1 MDPIIQKKN
10 YGAKIRNHVFILVLL
25 LIAAGIYGF
34 LQYQKLSVA
43 NNALEKGQA
52 ALSALESTKNN
63 LATQYPVQRKQF
75 YENFAGALK
84 SLKDVYPTEENYT
97 RLAITFDQL
106 FKDLNRSDNQA
117 FLSDLKF
124 GQAQSDAEKDYAVLP
139 INMTFSGTRNNFDAF
154 LNFIEN
160 SGDLTD
166 GNRLM
171 DINSININFS
181 DSSDQNAESRK
192 QTLDPGKKIITAS
205 ITLNAYFQAPV
216 K

>member
-1 MDPIIQKKN
+1 MSPEIQKKN
-10 YGAKIRNHVFILVLL
+10 YGAKIRNHVFVLVLL
-25 LIAAGIYGF
+25 LIIAGIYGF
-34 LQYQKLSVA
+34 LQYQKLAVA
-43 NNALEKGQA
+43 RDALEKGQT
-52 ALSALESTKNN
+52 ALNALGSTKNK
-63 LATQYPVQRKQF
+63 LATQYPIQRKQF

-84 SLKDVYPTEENYT
+84 SLKDVYPTEESYT
-97 RLAITFDQL
+97 RLAINFDQL
-106 FKDLNRSDNQA
+106 FKSLSRSDNPG

-181 DSSDQNAESRK
+181 DSSEQNAESKK
-192 QTLDPGKKIITAS
+192 QTPDPGKKIITAS
-205 ITLNAYFQAPV
+205 IALNAYFQAPV